1 MNRFLILIVAA
12 LTSANLWAADSP
24 TSASSFGGKGYKW
37 NQMTP
42 EQTEIMK
49 LSGDAKRGEQAYRA
63 CRGCHKV
70 DGAGRIDGSYPRL
83 TGQHAIVIIK
93 QVTDTRAGIRSNEK
107 MLPFA
112 NQHAVTLQEI
122 ADIATF
128 LSTAVSELDNGY
140 GPGLHVARGKRLY
153 ESRKCDTCHGK
164 QGEGDEAKVYPVVAA
179 QHYGYLEREMQ
190 MIRIGKRG
198 NAHPDM
204 VKSMKGLTTAD
215 IEAIGDYLS
224 RLPDYRSAKRTP

>member
-1 MNRFLILIVAA
+1 MKKVLFMIAVALSVTVA
-12 LTSANLWAADSP
+12 GAADAP
-24 TSASSFGGKGYKW
+24 GAANTFGSKGYTW

-42 EQTEIMK
+42 EQTEVMK

-70 DGAGRIDGSYPRL
+70 DGTGRLDGSYPRL
-83 TGQHAIVIIK
+83 TGQHAMVIIK
-93 QVTDTRAGIRSNEK
+93 QVTDTRAGIRSNAK

-128 LSTAVSELDNGY
+128 LSTAFSELDNGY
-140 GPGLHVARGKRLY
+140 GPGLQVARGKRLY
-153 ESRKCDTCHGK
+153 EARKCDVCHGK
-164 QGEGDEAKVYPVVAA
+164 QGEGDESKVYPVVAA

-190 MIRIGKRG
+190 LILAGKRG

-204 VKSMKGLTTAD
+204 VKSMKGLSTAD

-224 RLPDYRSAKRTP
+224 RLPDYRSSKRNP